1 MTVTEGTKVA
11 PVVSTAWLVR
21 NENERLVIE
30 KTYLVLEFGERICK
44 LMWFEINDQA
54 AWDNIHT

>member
-1 MTVTEGTKVA
+1 MTVIEGTKVA

-30 KTYLVLEFGERICK
+30 KTYLV
-44 LMWFEINDQA
+44 
-54 AWDNIHT
+54 